1 MAVMRMST
9 LNDATA
15 AATMAIP
22 GAAPPD
28 EQQQV
33 FDAMPMA
40 ELADLWRALQHAGY
54 RDRTEGMWTTFGYFD
69 ALPHRLPERAL
80 DLILEVLRR
89 ETDIPV
95 LLQLG
100 DKFTPALIYAHGE
113 KLIGRLEREA
123 RNNARLRWLLD
134 CVYYWTDD
142 EAQKGRLDA
151 IVDPNGWRDTA
162 DAHDKRNPLIDFA
175 RLTPRELAQIWID
188 QNGCP
193 EKDRDQN
200 WSALR
205 DYESEIREE
214 DPERA
219 LAIIVETLALETNT
233 QMLSYLA
240 AGPLEDLITMET
252 IDMIEAEAKRNEKLK
267 MLLGGVWYHRA
278 PEKLQAR
285 LDAIIQGAH
294 W

>member
-1 MAVMRMST
+1 MSFI
-9 LNDATA
+9 NEATA

-22 GAAPPD
+22 AVQTPD
-28 EQQQV
+28 EQQKL

-40 ELADLWRALQHAGY
+40 ELADVWRALQHAGY
-54 RDRTEGMWTTFGYFD
+54 RDRTEGMWTTFNYFD
-69 ALPHRLPERAL
+69 SLPHRCPERAL
-80 DLILEVLRR
+80 DLILEILRR
-89 ETDIPV
+89 ESDIPV

-100 DKFTPALIYAHGE
+100 DKFTPALMYAHGE

-123 RNNARLRWLLD
+123 KGNARLRWLLG

-142 EAQKGRLDA
+142 EAQKARLEAVTDA
-151 IVDPNGWRDTA
+151 NGWREA
-162 DAHDKRNPLIDFA
+162 AEAHEQRNSLIDFA
-175 RLTPRELAQIWID
+175 RLTPRDIAQIWIN

-205 DYESEIREE
+205 DYESELRDD

-219 LAIIVETLALETNT
+219 LAVILEVLALETNA

-240 AGPLEDLITMET
+240 AGPLEDLISMDT
-252 IDMIEAEAKRNEKLK
+252 IDMIEAEARQNEKFK
-267 MLLGGVWYHRA
+267 RLLGGVWYNTA
-278 PEKLQAR
+278 PDELKAR
-285 LDAIIQGAH
+285 LDAIVQGAH